1 MQRLQPLL
9 LVPALLAASVVWA
22 SDATIRLGFLLN
34 FTRFTEW
41 PATALSVGAS
51 LQICLAPGD
60 AEMAQE
66 LSMLM
71 NQQVQGRTVHT
82 RLIAAPSETEGCH
95 LLYLPADLPGSVD
108 SYLRAVERSAMLT
121 VSDNP
126 DFIEHGGVI
135 GLVPSNGRYR
145 FDINLQS
152 AKRANLH
159 LDVQLLKLAKS
170 VK

>member
-41 PATALSVGAS
+41 PATALSVSAP

-66 LSMLM
+66 LPMLTS
-71 NQQVQGRTVHT
+71 QQVQGRTVLA
-82 RLIAAPSETEGCH
+82 RLIAAPNETGSCH
-95 LLYLPADLPGSVD
+95 LLYLPADLPD
-108 SYLRAVERSAMLT
+108 SIDPYLRAAERSAMLT
-121 VSDNP
+121 VSDHP
-126 DFIEHGGVI
+126 DFIEHGGII
-135 GLVPSNGRYR
+135 GLAPSGGRYR

-152 AKRANLH
+152 AKRANLR